1 MWNQLIDDEWFDGK
15 IPACPLISIV
25 LFYSNFN
32 LRYSLQKLV
41 CQVSVRAILD
51 SKRKEKRCT
60 CEHRPLSNNFITE
73 ILIGSNVYLSL
84 NKAID

>member
-15 IPACPLISIV
+15 NPACPLISIV

-41 CQVSVRAILD
+41 CQASVRAILD
-51 SKRKEKRCT
+51 SKRKE
-60 CEHRPLSNNFITE
+60 
-73 ILIGSNVYLSL
+73 
-84 NKAID
+84 